1 MNLAEVLHQ
10 RWAATEALNDL
21 LPATSVHTG
30 PGIERTIPAAVITKR
45 SDRPDVYLSDGS
57 SLNTVGVRIQVFHD
71 SYDSAV
77 AVLEQIRTAF
87 DRTEFDLSGDDKVIN
102 MRRANDFEDRQD
114 DGTWRLVIDFDCTV
128 YLDGAA

>member
-10 RWAATEALNDL
+10 RWAAAETLNGL
-21 LPATSVHTG
+21 LPAASVHTG
-30 PGIERTIPAAVITKR
+30 PGVARTMPAAAITKR
-45 SDRPDVYLSDGS
+45 TDRPDVYLSDGS

-77 AVLEQIRTAF
+77 AVLEQVRTAF
-87 DRTEFDLSGDDKVIN
+87 DRTEFDLSDDDKVIN
-102 MRRANDFEDRQD
+102 MRRANDFEEQQD
-114 DGTWRLVIDFDCTV
+114 DGSWRLVIDFDCTV

>member
-10 RWAATEALNDL
+10 RWAATAALNDL
-21 LPATSVHTG
+21 LPASSVHTG
-30 PGIERTIPAAVITKR
+30 PGVERTTPQAVITKQ

-57 SLNTVGVRIQVFHD
+57 SLNAVGVRIQIFHD

-77 AVLEQIRTAF
+77 AVLQQVRTAF
-87 DRTEFDLSGDDKVIN
+87 DRTEFDLAGSDKVIN

-128 YLDGAA
+128 YLVP

>member
-21 LPATSVHTG
+21 LPASSVHTG
-30 PGIERTIPAAVITKR
+30 PGVARTTPAAVITKR
-45 SDRPDVYLSDGS
+45 SDRPDSYLNDGS
-57 SLNTVGVRIQVFHD
+57 SLNTVGVRIQIFHD

-77 AVLEQIRTAF
+77 AVLDQIRTAF
-87 DRTEFDLSGDDKVIN
+87 DRTEFALSGDDKVVN

-128 YLDGAA
+128 YLDGEA

>member
-21 LPATSVHTG
+21 LPAASVHTG
-30 PGIERTIPAAVITKR
+30 PGVERTMPAAVITKQT
-45 SDRPDVYLSDGS
+45 DRPDVYLSDGS

-77 AVLEQIRTAF
+77 AVVEQIRTAF

-128 YLDGAA
+128 YLDGEA

>member
-10 RWAATEALNDL
+10 RWAAAEALNDL
-21 LPATSVHTG
+21 LPASSVYTG
-30 PGIERTIPAAVITKR
+30 PSAERTTPAAVISKR
-45 SDRPDVYLSDGS
+45 SDRPDVYFSDGS
-57 SLNTVGVRIQVFHD
+57 SLNALGVRIQIFHD

-77 AVLEQIRTAF
+77 AVLEQVRTAF
-87 DRTEFDLSGDDKVIN
+87 DRTEFDLSGNDKVIN